1 MDRYYAFSVNSFVDL
16 TKDKDSHI
24 RESGGVLR
32 SVAKRMSGMGSALK
46 KSEIDMLLRSA
57 SIENP
62 NTSSKIKF
70 SVDEA
75 LNSMAHLKEDDFCLC
90 PFVFDFKDATEH
102 AVTLVFTKDNIHV
115 FDTGPQDKKGEKMS
129 IIKGI
134 IKESIKN
141 IGEKDYNGI
150 LINNKA
156 LQHKKGCAFYMF
168 YFMMEASKY
177 KNFSSLSE
185 SIKSGEIQC
194 DIASKMSNIT
204 RTIQY
209 DSTMDGKELGSKLD
223 PYKYLPKFI
232 ELKSFQICQSGY
244 CRVQFDGDKD
254 YAFLSTRMKQ
264 TRYINK
270 GDIIKSMGGGITTIT
285 KSSCQDSELK
295 KLYRQCELEKS
306 ELKKYLL
313 EKLREQSLK
322 EEESDQICEK
332 LLSVIE
338 EKYKY
343 KKAVIEE
350 QLNYFK
356 QNTDDF
362 KQNTDDIKKK
372 HEIENKLFSLY
383 KKYINYIQ
391 EVYNNNEENSIVC
404 DVLKNKIPTSER
416 LSFEENLLK
425 KHHEYELKFANELKS
440 IKELSGRREVENTA
454 IKLLEEEKIAFYSRI
469 IQYENNFAEYEIT
482 KDEKN
487 LLKMEDFHIDDFN
500 KVEKYL
506 KSRRLVKTEQRSA
519 TGKKPTMISCPTGAI
534 SALPTGQR
542 NVLAKRPIL
551 GPHTRQ
557 QNVLAK
563 RPILGPH
570 TRQENVSVKI
580 LIPRLPT
587 R

>member
-24 RESGGVLR
+24 RESGGVLS

-322 EEESDQICEK
+322 EEESDQICKK

-557 QNVLAK
+557 QNV
-563 RPILGPH
+563 
-570 TRQENVSVKI
+570 SVKI